1 MAQIE
6 TDLTPKQAAAITAL
20 LTQNSESAAAAAAG
34 VGRTTLYRWQST
46 PAFKAALA
54 SAELALIDQSVRR
67 LLGLQEAALA
77 VLSDLMATGT
87 PAIKLRAAC
96 CVLEFGTR
104 MRDLRNEEQRL
115 AELEQRLAELES
127 EGKLKNAHRQ

>member
-1 MAQIE
+1 MSQNEAV
-6 TDLTPKQAAAITAL
+6 LPPKQAASITAL

-34 VGRTTLYRWQST
+34 VARSTLQRWQAT

-54 SAELALIDQSVRR
+54 AAELQVIDQSVRK
-67 LLGLQEAALA
+67 LLGLQEAALG

-96 CVLEFGTR
+96 SVLEFGTR
-104 MRDLRNEEQRL
+104 LRELRNSEDRL
-115 AELEQRLAELES
+115 AEQERQIA
-127 EGKLKNAHRQ
+127 KLKELYEAKK

>member
-1 MAQIE
+1 MSQNDA
-6 TDLTPKQAAAITAL
+6 DLTPQQAQAIAAL
-20 LTQNSESAAAAAAG
+20 LTQSTVSAAAESAG
-34 VGRTTLYRWQST
+34 IGRRTLQRWQST

-67 LLGLQEAALA
+67 LLGLQEAALG

-96 CVLEFGTR
+96 SVLEFGTR
-104 MRDLRNEEQRL
+104 LRELRNSEDRL
-115 AELEQRLAELES
+115 AEQERQIA
-127 EGKLKNAHRQ
+127 KLKELYEAKK